1 MSVLRSPLDIDS
13 TIRPRPRVE
22 HAVGLAFGER
32 DQLRQQAGALAR
44 QVARLTEELSRV
56 RQENQDLRQ
65 AADIWIRLYERQLTR
80 ANEAASPGSPPPASQ

>member
-1 MSVLRSPLDIDS
+1 MNR
-13 TIRPRPRVE
+13 
-22 HAVGLAFGER
+22 HAVKAIYHFEM
-32 DQLRQQAGALAR
+32 AR
-44 QVARLTEELSRV
+44 MFRGQIEGLTEELSRV